1 MNENFTIINSEFKI
15 QENEFL
21 THITNNT
28 TAYANKILTIKI
40 SDALFNFRS
49 CSLSTT
55 MDKDVV
61 YWFGTSL
68 LPLSKTVKIE
78 IYDDNAVI
86 YTKIIKFSDEPDY
99 SILDVMPSC
108 FNYRNYNIDASSIY
122 DVFCK
127 KDYDGDIKVEKGDI
141 VVDIGSNIGAFIYSA
156 MYKLAAK
163 IYSCEPENNCFK
175 ILTNEFKYY
184 PHIYLNNAAI
194 SLTSSIKTLMV
205 LEETNGGNFM
215 SENENISWHDRNKN
229 SQSVKTYS
237 FLDFIKVNEINYID
251 FLKCDC
257 EGGEH
262 YIFIDEHAEY
272 FRTKVDK
279 VALEYHG
286 SYEKIVDFLYKNN
299 FNVFKFEK
307 NNGTG
312 IIHAK
317 NKSRI
322 NK

>member
-1 MNENFTIINSEFKI
+1 MNENFTILSSEFKI

-78 IYDDNAVI
+78 IYDDNTVI
-86 YTKIIKFSDEPDY
+86 YTKVIKFSDEPDY

-141 VVDIGSNIGAFIYSA
+141 VVDIGSNIGAFVYSA
-156 MYKLAAK
+156 IYKSAAK

>member
-1 MNENFTIINSEFKI
+1 MNENFTILSSEFKI

-28 TAYANKILTIKI
+28 TTYANKILTIKI

-49 CSLSTT
+49 CSLSIT

-61 YWFGTSL
+61 YWFGTSM
-68 LPLSKTVKIE
+68 LPLSKTVKID
-78 IYDDNAVI
+78 IYDNDILI
-86 YTKIIKFSDEPDY
+86 YTKVIKFSDEPDY
-99 SILDVMPSC
+99 SVLDVMPSC

-122 DVFCK
+122 DVFYK

-156 MYKLAAK
+156 IYKSAAK

-175 ILTNEFKYY
+175 ILNDQFQFY

-194 SLTSSIKTLMV
+194 SSSSSIKTLMV
-205 LEETNGGNFM
+205 MEKTSGGNFM

-229 SQSVKTYS
+229 AQSVKTYS
-237 FLDFIKVNEINYID
+237 FSDFIKKNEINYID

-262 YIFIDEHAEY
+262 YIFIDENAEF
-272 FRTKVDK
+272 FRNKVNK
-279 VALEYHG
+279 IALEYHG
-286 SYEKIVDFLYKNN
+286 SFEKIIDFLKVNN
-299 FNVFKFEK
+299 FTILRFDQYTNI
-307 NNGTG
+307 G

-317 NKSRI
+317 NNSQIQK
-322 NK
+322 

>member
-1 MNENFTIINSEFKI
+1 MNENFTILSSEFKI

-78 IYDDNAVI
+78 IYDDNTVI
-86 YTKIIKFSDEPDY
+86 YTKVIKFSDEPDY

-127 KDYDGDIKVEKGDI
+127 KDYDGDIKVEKGDL

-156 MYKLAAK
+156 MYKSAAK

>member
-1 MNENFTIINSEFKI
+1 MNENFTILNYQFKI
-15 QENEFL
+15 QENEFIV
-21 THITNNT
+21 HIRNNT
-28 TAYANKILTIKI
+28 AIYANKNLTIKI
-40 SDALFNFRS
+40 YDALFNLKS
-49 CSLSTT
+49 CAFT
-55 MDKDVV
+55 MNVDKDSV
-61 YWFGTSL
+61 YWIGTSL
-68 LPLSKTVKIE
+68 LPFSKTVKIK
-78 IYDDNAVI
+78 IYDQDILI
-86 YTKIIKFSDEPDY
+86 YDKVIKFSDEPDY

-108 FNYRNYNIDASSIY
+108 FNYRKYDVNASTIY

-127 KDYDGDIKVEKGDI
+127 KDYDAEIKVEKDDV
-141 VVDIGSNIGAFIYSA
+141 VVDIGSNIGAFVYSA
-156 MYKLAAK
+156 IYKSAAK

-194 SLTSSIKTLMV
+194 SLTSSTKTLMV
-205 LEETNGGNFM
+205 LEETSGGNFM

-299 FNVFKFEK
+299 FNVLKFEK

>member
-1 MNENFTIINSEFKI
+1 MNENFTILGYQFKI
-15 QENEFL
+15 QENEF
-21 THITNNT
+21 ITFIRNNT
-28 TAYANKILTIKI
+28 TTYANKNLTVKI
-40 SDALFNFRS
+40 YDALFNLRS
-49 CSLSTT
+49 CILTMT
-55 MDKDVV
+55 MDKDSV
-61 YWFGTSL
+61 YWIGTHL
-68 LPLSKTVKIE
+68 LPLSKTVKIN
-78 IYDDNAVI
+78 IYDQHVLI
-86 YTKIIKFSDEPDY
+86 YDKVIKFSDEPDY

-108 FNYRNYNIDASSIY
+108 FNYRKYNVDVSSIY
-122 DVFCK
+122 DVFLK
-127 KDYDGDIKVEKGDI
+127 KDYDAEIKVEKDDV

-156 MYKLAAK
+156 IYKSAAK

-184 PHIYLNNAAI
+184 PHIHLNNAAI
-194 SLTSSIKTLMV
+194 SLTSSVKTLMV
-205 LEETNGGNFM
+205 LEETSGGNFM

-237 FLDFIKVNEINYID
+237 FLDFIKVNKINYIN

-286 SYEKIVDFLYKNN
+286 SYEKIVDFLCKNN
-299 FNVFKFEK
+299 FNILKFEK
-307 NNGTG
+307 YNKIG

-317 NKSRI
+317 NNSRI
-322 NK
+322 HK

>member
-1 MNENFTIINSEFKI
+1 MNENFTILSSEFKI

-78 IYDDNAVI
+78 IYDDNTVI
-86 YTKIIKFSDEPDY
+86 YTKVIKFSDEPDY

-156 MYKLAAK
+156 MYKSAAK

>member
-1 MNENFTIINSEFKI
+1 MNENFTILSSEFKI

-21 THITNNT
+21 TYIINNT
-28 TAYANKILTIKI
+28 TTYANKILTIKI

-49 CSLSTT
+49 CSLSIP
-55 MDKDVV
+55 MDKDVI
-61 YWFGTSL
+61 YWFGTSM
-68 LPLSKTVKIE
+68 LPLSKTVKID
-78 IYDDNAVI
+78 IYDNDILI
-86 YTKIIKFSDEPDY
+86 YTKVIKFSDEPDY
-99 SILDVMPSC
+99 SVLDVMPSC

-122 DVFCK
+122 DVFYK

-156 MYKLAAK
+156 MYKSAAK

-194 SLTSSIKTLMV
+194 SLTSSIKTLMII
-205 LEETNGGNFM
+205 EETSGANFM
-215 SENENISWHDRNKN
+215 SENENINWHDRNKN

-237 FLDFIKVNEINYID
+237 FSDFIKVNGINYID

-286 SYEKIVDFLYKNN
+286 SYEKIIDFL
-299 FNVFKFEK
+299 EK
-307 NNGTG
+307 NDFNILKIVKYTDIG

-317 NKSRI
+317 NNSKI

>member
-1 MNENFTIINSEFKI
+1 MNENFTILSSEFKI

-78 IYDDNAVI
+78 IYDDNTVI
-86 YTKIIKFSDEPDY
+86 YTKVIKFSDEPDY

-141 VVDIGSNIGAFIYSA
+141 VVDIGSNIGAFVYSA
-156 MYKLAAK
+156 IYKSAAK

-286 SYEKIVDFLYKNN
+286 SYEKIIDFLYKNN

>member
-1 MNENFTIINSEFKI
+1 MNENFTILSSEFKI

-156 MYKLAAK
+156 MYKSAAK